1 MGHRVNLLGL
11 ATEDIDG
18 KFPLVTAPEV
28 AAGVPRNSPL
38 ASDRKYPP
46 EPAERLGGYSFMSF
60 ALLDSSTTWP
70 ADLKITAA
78 SVVVSTPRQHVILPG
93 SGSL

>member
-1 MGHRVNLLGL
+1 
-11 ATEDIDG
+11 
-18 KFPLVTAPEV
+18 
-28 AAGVPRNSPL
+28 
-38 ASDRKYPP
+38 
-46 EPAERLGGYSFMSF
+46 MSF
-60 ALLDSSTTWP
+60 ALLDSCTTWP